1 MLLHETLSQS
11 ADLKK
16 RIYTVPELMKITGIS
31 LQKVRHWNKAGL
43 LVPSFTA
50 SDAQG
55 SQPKSYY
62 STQAVIKALM
72 ILEMWHRGLSL
83 LQIQTVE
90 DNLGGEGLRLDESVK
105 YLLTNGDTA
114 CYASSPS
121 EVVDI
126 LKHNKQ
132 MWLIPIYECAQE
144 LNKKL
149 KSKMVV

>member
-1 MLLHETLSQS
+1 MALHETLRQS
-11 ADLKK
+11 SDLRK
-16 RIYTVPELMKITGIS
+16 RIYTVPELIRITGIS
-31 LQKVRHWNKAGL
+31 LQKIRDWNKDGL
-43 LVPSFTA
+43 LVPHWTA

-62 STQAVIKALM
+62 STQDVIKALM
-72 ILEMWHRGLSL
+72 ILEMCRRGLTV
-83 LQIQTVE
+83 IQVKKVE
-90 DNLGGEGLRLDESVK
+90 KNLGDRGLRLDESVK

-132 MWLIPIYECAQE
+132 MWLIPIHECAQD